1 MGDPVAPWPWPSPP
15 RQRSGCPAPHDD
27 HDHAPRRVQ
36 DLSKLISDEAPG
48 AVKEQKYDSYFG
60 RKIAV
65 DASMFI
71 YSFLAVVGRQGQD
84 TLTTETGE
92 VTSHLQG
99 MYYRA
104 VRMLETGIKPVFVF
118 EGKPPALKR
127 EELAKRSLKREAAGV
142 ELQRAIDAGDKEA
155 IDKLSKRTIN
165 VTPEHNEDCKKLLRL
180 LGIPVFDAP
189 SEAEAQCAQLVKE
202 NKCYAVSTED
212 MDTLTLGSP
221 VLLRKLMAPKSA
233 KEPVLEYRHDMLLQ
247 EMGLSND
254 EFIDLCILC
263 GCDYA
268 ERIPGVGPKTALNLI
283 KQHKNIEAIIKHL
296 NDEEAKKSRKA
307 EKKAEKSSAEEG
319 EGAAEP
325 SASKERRAEP
335 KKVPDNYPFQA
346 ARELFNNPEVLKG
359 DDIPEIKWTKPDE
372 EGLVDFLVREKN
384 FDEAR
389 VRAALKRIEA
399 ARGKSSQ
406 GRLESFFGPAKTV
419 KSSLGVKRKSEETGK
434 KKGGKGSLK
443 KGGKIGGGKK

>member
-1 MGDPVAPWPWPSPP
+1 M
-15 RQRSGCPAPHDD
+15 
-27 HDHAPRRVQ
+27 
-36 DLSKLISDEAPG
+36 ISDEAPG

-155 IDKLSKRTIN
+155 IEKLSKRTIK

-180 LGIPVFDAP
+180 MGIPVFDAP

-202 NKCYAVSTED
+202 NKCYGVSTVGIQ
-212 MDTLTLGSP
+212 TPALSLYHSLTLSLSHSRSALARSLVRSFARSP
-221 VLLRKLMAPKSA
+221 GGHGHPHAG
-233 KEPVLEYRHDMLLQ
+233 Q
-247 EMGLSND
+247 
-254 EFIDLCILC
+254 
-263 GCDYA
+263 
-268 ERIPGVGPKTALNLI
+268 PGPAAQAHG
-283 KQHKNIEAIIKHL
+283 
-296 NDEEAKKSRKA
+296 
-307 EKKAEKSSAEEG
+307 AEE
-319 EGAAEP
+319 
-325 SASKERRAEP
+325 RQRARP
-335 KKVPDNYPFQA
+335 
-346 ARELFNNPEVLKG
+346 
-359 DDIPEIKWTKPDE
+359 
-372 EGLVDFLVREKN
+372 
-384 FDEAR
+384 
-389 VRAALKRIEA
+389 
-399 ARGKSSQ
+399 
-406 GRLESFFGPAKTV
+406 
-419 KSSLGVKRKSEETGK
+419 
-434 KKGGKGSLK
+434 
-443 KGGKIGGGKK
+443 

>member
-1 MGDPVAPWPWPSPP
+1 M
-15 RQRSGCPAPHDD
+15 
-27 HDHAPRRVQ
+27 
-36 DLSKLISDEAPG
+36 ISDEAPG

-155 IDKLSKRTIN
+155 IEKLSKRTIK

-180 LGIPVFDAP
+180 MGIPVFDAP

-202 NKCYAVSTED
+202 NKCYGVSTVGIQTPALSLCHSLTRGPRSLVRQED

-233 KEPVLEYRHDMLLQ
+233 KEPVLEYHHDMLLQ

-283 KQHKNIEAIIKHL
+283 RQHKSIEAIIKYL
-296 NDEEAKKSRKA
+296 NEEEAKKSRKA
-307 EKKAEKSSAEEG
+307 EKKAEKSSAEACGSDG
-319 EGAAEP
+319 EGVEP
-325 SASKERRAEP
+325 KERRVEP

-346 ARELFNNPEVLKG
+346 ARELFKNPEVLKG
-359 DDIPEIKWTKPDE
+359 DAIPEIKWTKPDE

-399 ARGKSSQ
+399 ARGKASQ
-406 GRLESFFGPAKTV
+406 GRLESFFGPAKTI
-419 KSSLGVKRKSEETGK
+419 KSSLGMKRKSEETGK